1 MARIL
6 LADDEAAGR
15 DFARATL
22 EAAGHQVSAADN
34 GADALAMLSSSVF
47 DLLISDIQ
55 MPEMDGLTLA
65 ERALRKDPALR
76 IVLMS
81 GYADGFAKAESL
93 RPRLR
98 AVLAKPVSP
107 AELKAAVVRALA
119 G

>member
-15 DFARATL
+15 DLARATL
-22 EAAGHQVSAADN
+22 VADGHNVSVADN
-34 GADALAMLSSSVF
+34 GADALMMLKAGGY
-47 DLLISDIQ
+47 DLLVSDIQ

-65 ERALRKDPALR
+65 EKALATLPQLR
-76 IVLMS
+76 VILMS

-93 RPRLR
+93 KPRLS

-107 AELKAAVVRALA
+107 ADLKKAVAGALA
-119 G
+119 